1 MRATVFFATAFLG
14 AAFFTAGLRATVFFA
29 TAFLGA
35 AFFATAAFFTAGL
48 RATVFFAAVAFGAAF
63 LATGFF
69 ATAAFL
75 ATGFFAAGFLAA
87 AFFTV
92 VAICFAPLFM
102 VFATLAVTTG
112 VPFSIALA
120 AFTTPLI
127 VASLASSN
135 LSSRSCFSIN
145 SLTSLVTSF
154 ALRRPPLTRSSS
166 KPMCNLP

>member
-1 MRATVFFATAFLG
+1 MRATVFLATGFFATAFLGAAFFTAGLRATGFFATAFLG

-29 TAFLGA
+29 
-35 AFFATAAFFTAGL
+35 
-48 RATVFFAAVAFGAAF
+48 AVAFGAAF
-63 LATGFF
+63 F
-69 ATAAFL
+69 AA
-75 ATGFFAAGFLAA
+75 GFFAAGFLAA

-120 AFTTPLI
+120 AFTTPFI